1 MNIFPFFRKT
11 IKKID
16 DTKEYSENIIASI
29 FENIQGNKNID
40 NGERILTGTIIEII
54 EAKTGISIP
63 EEVKNGIKEGV
74 VSGLD
79 KANIL
84 LVKQL
89 RK

>member
-40 NGERILTGTIIEII
+40 NGERILTGTIIEN
-54 EAKTGISIP
+54 ISY
-63 EEVKNGIKEGV
+63 
-74 VSGLD
+74 
-79 KANIL
+79 
-84 LVKQL
+84 
-89 RK
+89 